1 LIVRDQRYAIIAT
14 SALALGLFSN
24 LRGPAGA
31 AENDATG
38 AGIVTQATSATDDAS
53 APSSPLLTTASAAT
67 VTIVRDGIGYTYDT
81 KSSPLL
87 TTASAATVTIVRD
100 GIGYTYDT
108 KASTVGDFFAERGVQ
123 LAPGESASSQ
133 SGDAV
138 VDGMK
143 IVLHA
148 GPAPLVAA
156 RSAVQRDVRER
167 APRLRLVAWT
177 SRVNVRLAAK
187 VKHRND
193 PRIAAGKTAI
203 VEAGRS
209 GLRVI
214 TYRYERRGNGKA
226 TRTML
231 ASRIVRIPRARVIA
245 HGVAAYASLARFAE
259 QGFASAIHFAGSAIR
274 MIATAYTAGC
284 SGCSG
289 VTASGL
295 RAGFGVIAVDPQV
308 IPLGTKL
315 FIPGYGRA
323 VAGDTGGAILG
334 NRVDLGMN
342 TQHDALQYG
351 RRPITVYVLR

>member
-1 LIVRDQRYAIIAT
+1 MIVRDQRYAIIAA

-53 APSSPLLTTASAAT
+53 AP
-67 VTIVRDGIGYTYDT
+67 
-81 KSSPLL
+81 SSPLL

-187 VKHRND
+187 VNHRND